1 MSPQEASKYEQGDA
15 LRDVQEESPEDGQP
29 VRAPGDTFV
38 EDKDVYGFSEDEHWT
53 WLISLMEDGGELNKY
68 LDDLLDRAYA
78 IDPPFYSLNG
88 RRQLLEL
95 LNELKEARHDVR
107 AYEHD
112 VEELTFVFSK
122 SHNVETQA
130 ASGAKLALENVKTAY
145 TRAYDMCLYKLD
157 RMSDGWITA
166 TNLLISVTILI
177 VTILFWMEFR

>member
-1 MSPQEASKYEQGDA
+1 MSPQEASKYKQGDA
-15 LRDVQEESPEDGQP
+15 LRDVQNESAEDGQP
-29 VRAPGDTFV
+29 APPPGETFI
-38 EDKDVYGFSEDEHWT
+38 EDEEVYGFSEEEHWT
-53 WLISLMEDGGELNKY
+53 WLISLMEDGGQLNKY
-68 LDDLLDRAYA
+68 LDDLLDRAYT
-78 IDPPFYSLNG
+78 IDPPFYSFEG
-88 RRQLLEL
+88 RRKLLEL

-122 SHNVETQA
+122 SQSVETQA
-130 ASGAKLALENVKTAY
+130 ASGAELALENVKTAY

-166 TNLLISVTILI
+166 TNLLISLTILI